1 MRRRSF
7 LATPLLLPSLT
18 GTAAA
23 AASAVDYPAVKAGVE
38 LVFPRDHG
46 AHPDF
51 RTEWWYVTGAL
62 DAPQPDVGFQFTFFR
77 SRPGIAEGLRSPLA
91 ARQIVFAHAALTIPG
106 EGLLHAERA
115 ARANLGAHFA
125 SHDLDVGI
133 GAWRMF
139 RQEIGGRE
147 SLQLRMQGP
156 QFSWEL
162 SLNPSQP
169 LLLQGDAGHS
179 RKGHTPDLASHY
191 VSWPQL
197 RVAGTLLRQ
206 GRRHAVDG
214 RAWFDHEWSTTLL
227 GGGAVGWDWLGINLG
242 DGGALMAF
250 RMRDAAGS
258 TLYAHAAWRDADGP
272 LQQFASEQ
280 VHFTPLRH
288 WQSPRNGARYPVE
301 IEVRFGEHSIRTRPA
316 VDDQELSTT
325 LPTPVSYWEGLVR
338 VEGSLSGRG
347 YLEMTGYAGRL
358 RVGGAAGHR
367 LPA

>member
-1 MRRRSF
+1 MHRRSF

-18 GTAAA
+18 GTAALA
-23 AASAVDYPAVKAGVE
+23 AAVDYPAAEAGIE
-38 LVFPRDHG
+38 LIFPRDHG

-62 DAPQPDVGFQFTFFR
+62 DAPEPDIGFQLTFFR
-77 SRPGIAEGLRSPLA
+77 SRPGIAEGLRSPIA

-106 EGLLHAERA
+106 ERLQHAERA
-115 ARANLGAHFA
+115 ARANLGAGFA
-125 SHDLDVGI
+125 SHDLDVSI

-139 RQEIGGRE
+139 RQEIDGRE
-147 SLQLRMQGP
+147 SLQLRMQDP
-156 QFSWEL
+156 KFSWEL
-162 SLNPSQP
+162 SLSPSQP

-179 RKGHTPDLASHY
+179 RKGHAPGLASHY

-197 RVAGTLLRQ
+197 RVTGTMLRQ
-206 GRRHAVDG
+206 GRRQAVDG
-214 RAWFDHEWSTTLL
+214 RAWFDHEWSTALL
-227 GGGAVGWDWLGINLG
+227 GDGAVGWDWLGINLA

-250 RMRDAAGS
+250 RMRDVVGT
-258 TLYAHAAWRDADGP
+258 TLYAHAAWRDAGGR
-272 LQQFASEQ
+272 LQQFTSEQ
-280 VHFTPLRH
+280 VYFTPLRH
-288 WQSPRNGARYPVE
+288 WQSPRNGARYPVQ
-301 IEVRFGEHSIRTRPA
+301 IEVRFGEHSIRTRPV

-358 RVGGAAGHR
+358 RVGGAAGGR